1 LVPWISASDLLL
13 EPPLALELAPAD
25 ELAGA
30 LELELELELDPQ
42 PATATAPQT
51 ARPITAAEILRCIT
65 PPSSAAAGGV
75 V

>member
-1 LVPWISASDLLL
+1 LLL
-13 EPPLALELAPAD
+13 ELARELAP
-25 ELAGA
+25 ELAAA

-42 PATATAPQT
+42 PVTATAPQT
-51 ARPITAAEILRCIT
+51 ASPITAAEILRCIT